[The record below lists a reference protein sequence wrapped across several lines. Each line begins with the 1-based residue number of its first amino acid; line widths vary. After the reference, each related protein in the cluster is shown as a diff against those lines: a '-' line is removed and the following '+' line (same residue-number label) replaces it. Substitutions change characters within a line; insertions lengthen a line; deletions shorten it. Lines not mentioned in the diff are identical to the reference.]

1 MKYVFLSF
9 LVIGSL
15 LMTSCRKKKDTIA
28 NIRVTGTNG
37 QPVEQC
43 MVVLYAP
50 QTTSGQAQ
58 LITVN
63 DTSYTNA
70 DGFATFNFNDIY
82 QLGQTGVA
90 ILNIDAKKGNLV
102 GQGIIK
108 IESEVV
114 NEENVIIQ

>member
-9 LVIGSL
+9 LVVGSL
-15 LMTSCRKKKDTIA
+15 MMTSCRKKKDTIA
-28 NIRVTGTNG
+28 NIRVLDSNS

-43 MVVLYAP
+43 RVILYG
-50 QTTSGQAQ
+50 QNTSGQPQVIA
-58 LITVN
+58 VF

-70 DGFATFNFNDIY
+70 DGIATFNYNKIF
-82 QLGQTGVA
+82 QLGQAGVA
-90 ILNIDAKKGNLV
+90 VLDIDAKKGSLT

-114 NEENVIIQ
+114 NEENVFVQ